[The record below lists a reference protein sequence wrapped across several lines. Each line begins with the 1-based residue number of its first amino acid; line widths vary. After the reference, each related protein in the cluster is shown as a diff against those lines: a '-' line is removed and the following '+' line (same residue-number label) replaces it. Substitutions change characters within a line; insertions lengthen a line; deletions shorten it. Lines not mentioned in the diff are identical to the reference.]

1 MLLYTE
7 RQLKL
12 AYEKYIQNLITTNR
26 QGIEVPLPGLE
37 EFRDIFEAEWTQK
50 YKEMDNGL

>member
-26 QGIEVPLPGLE
+26 QGIEIPLPGLE
-37 EFRDIFEAEWTQK
+37 EFRDIFEAEWTQR